1 MKRGYTKVQCL
12 AKKVFERKAN
22 GETNREIAESY
33 GLTLQQI
40 KELIKRENRR
50 KRRIE
55 AGYKPQPKGRPRKS
69 PQSAMEIKDNKIVLL
84 QMENEL
90 LRNFLSEVGRR

>member
-1 MKRGYTKVQCL
+1 MKRGYTKVQYL
-12 AKKVFERKAN
+12 AETVFERKAN
-22 GETNREIAESY
+22 GETNRAIAESY
-33 GLTLQQI
+33 GLTLKQI

-55 AGYKPQPKGRPRKS
+55 AGYKPQPKGRRRKN
-69 PQSAMEIKDNKIVLL
+69 PQSDMEIKDNKIALL

>member
-12 AKKVFERKAN
+12 AEKIFERKAN

-69 PQSAMEIKDNKIVLL
+69 PQSDMEIKDNKIVLL